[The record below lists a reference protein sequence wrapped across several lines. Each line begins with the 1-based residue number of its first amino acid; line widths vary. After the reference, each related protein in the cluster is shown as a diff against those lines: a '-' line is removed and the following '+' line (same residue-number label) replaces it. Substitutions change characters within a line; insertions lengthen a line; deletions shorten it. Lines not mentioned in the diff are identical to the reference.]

1 MVRSGGRMTPEAS
14 AITRLL
20 VVIAALGAL
29 LGLQI
34 HAPRAG
40 AQSASDGT
48 RTLTASQVA
57 NLNPAGAIV
66 TVSGSGY
73 DVERGIYLAF
83 CVVPPAGAMPS
94 PCGGGADAT
103 GTSGASKWIS
113 SNPPANGEGLAIP
126 YGPGG
131 TFTESIVVSA
141 MISPA
146 VDCRL
151 VACAIVTRSDHTRLN
166 DRSQDV
172 ILPVTFQGAPSP
184 TPLPPTPTRR
194 PADNATPSP
203 SLSPTLSPTPV
214 TPTAIPTAP
223 VATLSSDGRRA
234 TAGTLSLEVSTVSGL
249 DPNGA
254 EVVING
260 TGYVETKGVYV
271 ALCATQADGVGTC
284 AAGSKDVSAWVS
296 SNPPDYARELATPY
310 GPGGSFELRLLL
322 KPVIDANTDCR
333 VAACAVVSRADDTA
347 PGDRSQELAIS
358 VSFAAQTASPIAD
371 ASPAATPTPATDP
384 PVDDGGD
391 GSGNALLW
399 LGLVA
404 AGVLAT
410 AGAFVAVR
418 KRRGAGGVVSML
430 LAVLLMSACS
440 NQGANSNAGPT
451 ATIPGRDDIV
461 VATATPSPHLP
472 VTVTSADGREVTVSD
487 VSRIVPL
494 WGNLSEV
501 VFGLGLGDNI
511 VARDSTATF
520 AEAANLPIVTRAHDV
535 SAESVL
541 SLRPTVVL
549 ASADNSGPKSALDQI
564 RNVGIP
570 VVVFEDPESI
580 DDVIPRIRAIAAAL
594 GVAAA
599 GEVLVGQTERALAEV
614 QADIPASGDPLRV
627 AFLYMRGNAGVYL
640 LGGPRSGADSMIR
653 AAGAIDAGTAM
664 GLDNPFTPI
673 SSEAL
678 AEAAPDAILMTSS
691 GLDSVGGIEGLVR
704 IPGIAQTPAGKERR
718 VITIEDALLYSFGPR
733 TPVALAELIER
744 LYAGASVVP

>member
-1 MVRSGGRMTPEAS
+1 
-14 AITRLL
+14 
-20 VVIAALGAL
+20 
-29 LGLQI
+29 
-34 HAPRAG
+34 
-40 AQSASDGT
+40 
-48 RTLTASQVA
+48 
-57 NLNPAGAIV
+57 
-66 TVSGSGY
+66 
-73 DVERGIYLAF
+73 
-83 CVVPPAGAMPS
+83 
-94 PCGGGADAT
+94 
-103 GTSGASKWIS
+103 
-113 SNPPANGEGLAIP
+113 
-126 YGPGG
+126 
-131 TFTESIVVSA
+131 
-141 MISPA
+141 
-146 VDCRL
+146 
-151 VACAIVTRSDHTRLN
+151 
-166 DRSQDV
+166 
-172 ILPVTFQGAPSP
+172 
-184 TPLPPTPTRR
+184 
-194 PADNATPSP
+194 
-203 SLSPTLSPTPV
+203 
-214 TPTAIPTAP
+214 
-223 VATLSSDGRRA
+223 
-234 TAGTLSLEVSTVSGL
+234 VSTVSGL

-271 ALCATQADGVGTC
+271 ALCAIRADGVGPC

-296 SNPPDYARELATPY
+296 SNPPEYARELATPY
-310 GPGGSFELRLLL
+310 GPGGSFEVRLLL
-322 KPVIDANTDCR
+322 KPVIDAKIDCR
-333 VAACAVVSRADDTA
+333 VAACAVVSRGDDTA
-347 PGDRSQELAIS
+347 PGDRSQELAIP
-358 VSFAAQTASPIAD
+358 VTFATQNASPTAEP
-371 ASPAATPTPATDP
+371 SPAATATPATEP
-384 PVDDGGD
+384 PVDDSGD

-404 AGVLAT
+404 AGVLAA

-440 NQGANSNAGPT
+440 NQGANSSAGPT
-451 ATIPGRDDIV
+451 ATIPVRDDIV

-472 VTVTSADGREVTVSD
+472 VTVTSADGREVTISD

-599 GEVLVGQTERALAEV
+599 GEVLVGQTESALAKV
-614 QADIPASGDPLRV
+614 QADIPVSNDPIRV

-678 AEAAPDAILMTSS
+678 AEAAPDAILMTTS
-691 GLDSVGGIEGLVR
+691 GLESVGGIEGLVR

-718 VITIEDALLYSFGPR
+718 VITLEDALLYSFGPR

-744 LYAGASVVP
+744 LYGGAPAVP